1 MKIKKEYIGTKC
13 WSKLLS
19 KWLVIDETK
28 GDYYMQAGIFYIYE
42 TTAPKL
48 IKYVDNTKKRNN
60 SIDSDGDGID
70 NDSESKLL
78 I

>member
-1 MKIKKEYIGTKC
+1 MKIKKEYIGSKC

-19 KWLVIDETK
+19 RWLIIEESKSDFYWK
-28 GDYYMQAGIFYIYE
+28 AGIFEIYE
-42 TTAPKL
+42 TSAPKL

-60 SIDSDGDGID
+60 AINSDGDGID
-70 NDSESKLL
+70 NDSESKLS

>member
-19 KWLVIDETK
+19 RWLVIDETK
-28 GDYYMQAGIFYIYE
+28 GDFYWQAGLLYIYE

-60 SIDSDGDGID
+60 PIDSDGHGID
-70 NDSESKLL
+70 NDSESNLL

>member
-1 MKIKKEYIGTKC
+1 MKIKKEYIGSKC

-19 KWLVIDETK
+19 KWLIVEESK
-28 GDYYMQAGIFYIYE
+28 GDFYMQAGIFDIYE

-60 SIDSDGDGID
+60 AINSDGDGID
-70 NDSESKLL
+70 NDTESGVF

>member
-19 KWLVIDETK
+19 KWLIIDESK

-48 IKYVDNTKKRNN
+48 IKLKCLLPF
-60 SIDSDGDGID
+60 I
-70 NDSESKLL
+70 KLCAD
-78 I
+78 

>member
-1 MKIKKEYIGTKC
+1 MKIKKEYIGSKC

-19 KWLVIDETK
+19 RWLIIEESKSDFYWK
-28 GDYYMQAGIFYIYE
+28 AGILYIYE

-60 SIDSDGDGID
+60 ATNSDGDGID